1 MEGLFYAMRGEW
13 RGGEVGNGVGGVDR
27 AARSFSP
34 QAAVYST
41 ICSGARGTTPSAT
54 GMPWPAL
61 MSISTPLH
69 TSLLVLSSHPLP
81 PSQAAHSFSPQA
93 AVYSTIC
100 SGVRGTTPSA
110 TGMPWLGPTNTSSP
124 NSSSTEGCRG
134 RMFTCGV
141 HASEGLFTCA
151 AMVGPDEYFI
161 SKFFL
166 DRGVPWSL
174 MHMRFIWLDGVP
186 WTRVHMRWVA
196 FLGRLGARFGA
207 ISWVVDEALK
217 GQVPPVFGAISW
229 VVDEALQGQ
238 APPVFIHYVSEKP
251 WVAPAGPSTAPAGP
265 TSTVKTST
273 PAVTSTV
280 TNWSDFLV
288 WDSIA
293 EQVVGLLHAAGEEE
307 AGAASRLFAG
317 WDARR
322 KLPVV
327 FPEKQG

>member
-1 MEGLFYAMRGEW
+1 DLGANQRLHGQLLADDDVRRAMEGLFYAMRGCTLLLSPSRRLFDDLQW
-13 RGGEVGNGVGGVDR
+13 C
-27 AARSFSP
+27 AR
-34 QAAVYST
+34 
-41 ICSGARGTTPSAT
+41 
-54 GMPWPAL
+54 
-61 MSISTPLH
+61 H
-69 TSLLVLSSHPLP
+69 HPIG
-81 PSQAAHSFSPQA
+81 H
-93 AVYSTIC
+93 
-100 SGVRGTTPSA
+100 
-110 TGMPWLGPTNTSSP
+110 WD
-124 NSSSTEGCRG
+124 
-134 RMFTCGV
+134 
-141 HASEGLFTCA
+141 
-151 AMVGPDEYFI
+151 AMAGPDEYFI

-166 DRGVPWSL
+166 DRGVPWT
-174 MHMRFIWLDGVP
+174 H
-186 WTRVHMRWVA
+186 VHMR
-196 FLGRLGARFGA
+196 
-207 ISWVVDEALK
+207 
-217 GQVPPVFGAISW
+217 FGAISW

-251 WVAPAGPSTAPAGP
+251 WVAPAVTSTAPATP

-293 EQVVGLLHAAGEEE
+293 EQVVGLLQAAGEEE